1 MLKEPEWAQLGAGAT
16 GNRLRTIFEEFS
28 FEHLVRAVELGVALN
43 VPRVMRMAGDAA
55 APKVAVHAVAKHD
68 KFVAYSGQLGLYE
81 CVRRLGVDARLVHVP
96 GGHASNHALAR
107 WTLAHLV
114 GESVEQLEKRV
125 RPSARL

>member
-1 MLKEPEWAQLGAGAT
+1 
-16 GNRLRTIFEEFS
+16 
-28 FEHLVRAVELGVALN
+28 
-43 VPRVMRMAGDAA
+43 MRSA
-55 APKVAVHAVAKHD
+55 VAVHAVAKHD

-114 GESVEQLEKRV
+114 ANMKRAGFL
-125 RPSARL
+125 PQC

>member
-1 MLKEPEWAQLGAGAT
+1 ML
-16 GNRLRTIFEEFS
+16 R
-28 FEHLVRAVELGVALN
+28 
-43 VPRVMRMAGDAA
+43 PRRRVDQCCGC